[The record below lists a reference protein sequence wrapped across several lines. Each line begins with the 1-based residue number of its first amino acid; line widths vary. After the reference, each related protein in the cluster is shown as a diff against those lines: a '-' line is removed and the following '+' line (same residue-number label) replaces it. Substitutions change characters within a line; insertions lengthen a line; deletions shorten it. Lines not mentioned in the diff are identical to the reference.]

1 LPWYA
6 LYTNPRNEKKV
17 SEALNQRGI
26 EAYCPVYTTWVQW
39 SDRKKKVD
47 KPLFTSYV
55 FVKLEEK
62 DREQVFT
69 VPGIVRYVFWLGKPA
84 VIKDAEI
91 EQIRIFLKEITPNA
105 LISFQPLDQVQIVE
119 GLLKGK
125 SGVVEHIHRHTL
137 VIRLEQLGISVKAEV
152 AVGDVMKR

>member
-1 LPWYA
+1 M
-6 LYTNPRNEKKV
+6 
-17 SEALNQRGI
+17 
-26 EAYCPVYTTWVQW
+26 
-39 SDRKKKVD
+39 D

-62 DREQVFT
+62 DRDLVFT

-105 LISFQPLDQVQIVE
+105 LITFQPMDPVQIVE

-125 SGVVEHIHRHTL
+125 SGVVEHIHKHTL
-137 VIRLEQLGISVKAEV
+137 VIRLEQLGLSVKAEV

>member
-17 SEALNQRGI
+17 SEALNKRGI

-47 KPLFTSYV
+47 KPLFPSYV

-62 DREQVFT
+62 DRDQVFT

-84 VIKDAEI
+84 LIKDAEI

-105 LISFQPLDQVQIVE
+105 LITFQPLDPVQIVE

-125 SGVVEHIHRHTL
+125 SGVVEHIHKHTL
-137 VIRLEQLGISVKAEV
+137 VIRLEQLGLSVKAEV

>member
-6 LYTNPRNEKKV
+6 LYTNHRQEKKV

-62 DREQVFT
+62 DRDLVFT
-69 VPGIVRYVFWLGKPA
+69 VSGIVRYVFWLGKPA
-84 VIKDAEI
+84 LIKDAEI

-105 LISFQPLDQVQIVE
+105 LITFQPLDPVQIVE

-125 SGVVEHIHRHTL
+125 SGVVEHIHKHTL
-137 VIRLEQLGISVKAEV
+137 VIRLEQLGLSVKAEV

>member
-1 LPWYA
+1 MPWYA

-17 SEALNQRGI
+17 SEALNKRGI

-47 KPLFTSYV
+47 KPLFPSYV

-62 DREQVFT
+62 DRDQVFT

-84 VIKDAEI
+84 LIKDAEI

-105 LISFQPLDQVQIVE
+105 LITFQPLDPVQIVE

-125 SGVVEHIHRHTL
+125 SGVVEHIHKHTL
-137 VIRLEQLGISVKAEV
+137 VIRLEQLGLSVKAEV